1 MKSPP
6 EMGDIF
12 LSYFH
17 KYHIIK
23 QLFLMDTI
31 SHIKIGNDVHPIDA
45 ISVNGV
51 TFTSDEKT
59 VWNNKQDALTFDS
72 IPTEDS
78 TNPITSGGVYSVI
91 RDNEYVLAAA
101 INDLNTRLT
110 SVETFDSIP
119 TENSENPV
127 KSGGLY
133 KIITDNEET
142 VATALNDLDERVE
155 VLENGGALVEESDP
169 VFAQSAAYN
178 ISWSNIN
185 NWNSK
190 TSNSGTITGINMNG
204 SSKGTSGTVNLG
216 TVLTDVSFVSAAASV
231 SVSSGVA
238 RISFTFDSL
247 PTENSNNLVKSGD
260 LYKVIT
266 ENELVASTAL
276 NDLNKRLLNLEPVDV
291 PGFAGISNVIEDG
304 KSYSTKAAAISA
316 LGITES
322 VFDKI
327 IAGEVGCIKI
337 VESSSTYILNRTN
350 FYKDTTSGYVIFGET
365 NPHPNIS
372 SNIYPCM
379 IFYEGSSSYN
389 LYGLYVS
396 PK

>member
-1 MKSPP
+1 
-6 EMGDIF
+6 
-12 LSYFH
+12 
-17 KYHIIK
+17 
-23 QLFLMDTI
+23 MDTI
-31 SHIKIGNDVHPIDA
+31 SYIKVGNENHPIDA

-51 TFTSDEKT
+51 TFTSAEKT

-101 INDLNTRLT
+101 INDLNTRLA

-142 VATALNDLDERVE
+142 IATALNDLDERVE

-216 TVLTDVSFVSAAASV
+216 TVLTSVSFVSTAASV

-291 PGFAGISNVIEDG
+291 PGFMNIRSSGTTYNS
-304 KSYSTKAAAISA
+304 KASAISA

-327 IAGEVGCIKI
+327 IAGDIKY
-337 VESSSTYILNRTN
+337 VKVSDSNYTYIFGLTN
-350 FYKDTTSGYVIFGET
+350 YFNNDGDGDSYIVFGQESDHVSIT
-365 NPHPNIS
+365 VS
-372 SNIYPCM
+372 
-379 IFYEGSSSYN
+379 GSSSYTVR
-389 LYGLYVS
+389 GLYV
-396 PK
+396 PDA

>member
-1 MKSPP
+1 
-6 EMGDIF
+6 
-12 LSYFH
+12 
-17 KYHIIK
+17 
-23 QLFLMDTI
+23 MDTI
-31 SHIKIGNDVHPIDA
+31 SYIKIGDTYHPIDA
-45 ISVNGV
+45 ITVGGV
-51 TFTSDEKT
+51 TLTQAEKS
-59 VWNNKQDALTFDS
+59 VWDGKQDPLTFDS
-72 IPTEDS
+72 VPTENS
-78 TNPITSGGVYSVI
+78 TNPVTSGGLFTTI
-91 RDNEYVLAAA
+91 KDNEYVLAAA
-101 INDLNTRLT
+101 INDLNTRLA

-155 VLENGGALVEESDP
+155 VLKNGGALVEESDP

-216 TVLTDVSFVSAAASV
+216 TVLTDVSFVSTAASV

-276 NDLNKRLLNLEPVDV
+276 NDLNNRLLKLEPVDV
-291 PGFAGISNVIEDG
+291 PGFMNIDAAGNTYNS
-304 KSYSTKAAAISA
+304 KASAISA

-327 IAGEVGCIKI
+327 MAGDIKY
-337 VESSSTYILNRTN
+337 VKVSNNYYTYIFGLTN
-350 FYKDTTSGYVIFGET
+350 YRNKNGISYIVFGQEYNNYVEFDKGVSIT
-365 NPHPNIS
+365 A
-372 SNIYPCM
+372 
-379 IFYEGSSSYN
+379 GSSSNYTIN
-389 LYGLYVS
+389 GLYS
-396 PK
+396 APA

>member
-1 MKSPP
+1 MA
-6 EMGDIF
+6 
-12 LSYFH
+12 
-17 KYHIIK
+17 
-23 QLFLMDTI
+23 TI
-31 SHIKIGNDVHPIDA
+31 SYIKIGNENHPIDA

-51 TFTSDEKT
+51 TFTSAEKT

-72 IPTEDS
+72 IPV
-78 TNPITSGGVYSVI
+78 TNSS
-91 RDNEYVLAAA
+91 
-101 INDLNTRLT
+101 
-110 SVETFDSIP
+110 
-119 TENSENPV
+119 NPV

-133 KIITDNEET
+133 KIITDDEET
-142 VATALNDLDERVE
+142 IATALNDLDERLE

-178 ISWSNIN
+178 ISSWDIS

-190 TSNSGTITGINMNG
+190 TSNSGTITGITMNG
-204 SSKGTSGTVNLG
+204 VNKGTSGTVALG
-216 TVLTDVSFVSAAASV
+216 TVLTGVSFVSTAASV

-276 NDLNKRLLNLEPVDV
+276 NDLNKRLLKLEPVDV
-291 PGFAGISNVIEDG
+291 PGFANIKTIIEDG
-304 KSYSTKAAAISA
+304 KTYTTKAAAISA

-327 IAGEVGCIKI
+327 IAGEVSCIK
-337 VESSSTYILNRTN
+337 VVDSSETYIFNRTN
-350 FYKDTTSGYVIFGET
+350 FYQSTNSGYAIFGET
-365 NPHPNIS
+365 YPHPNIS
-372 SNIYPCM
+372 WNIYPCM
-379 IFYEGSSSYN
+379 IFYTNSSYTI
-389 LYGLYVS
+389 YGLYNS